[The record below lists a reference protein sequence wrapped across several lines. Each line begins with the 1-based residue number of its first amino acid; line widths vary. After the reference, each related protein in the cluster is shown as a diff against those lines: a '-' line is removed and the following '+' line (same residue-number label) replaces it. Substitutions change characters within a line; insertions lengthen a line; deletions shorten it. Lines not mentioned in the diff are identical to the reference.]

1 MNRKSFCCSALPRS
15 LSALLVLMAQERA
28 KVSTD
33 NVSVQ
38 VFVPSDIESRMIFL
52 KHSHFHFPFSFL
64 SPDSRLL
71 FNFRLLFICLQVHR
85 LQYHCRQT
93 NHCSQCGFILLCFM
107 IHDIHDFCRALQR
120 QHGRRKRRC
129 LVQKYLQGNMK

>member
-1 MNRKSFCCSALPRS
+1 
-15 LSALLVLMAQERA
+15 MAQERA

-71 FNFRLLFICLQVHR
+71 FNLPPAFHMSSGPSSSVSLQ
-85 LQYHCRQT
+85 T
-93 NHCSQCGFILLCFM
+93 
-107 IHDIHDFCRALQR
+107 D
-120 QHGRRKRRC
+120 
-129 LVQKYLQGNMK
+129 